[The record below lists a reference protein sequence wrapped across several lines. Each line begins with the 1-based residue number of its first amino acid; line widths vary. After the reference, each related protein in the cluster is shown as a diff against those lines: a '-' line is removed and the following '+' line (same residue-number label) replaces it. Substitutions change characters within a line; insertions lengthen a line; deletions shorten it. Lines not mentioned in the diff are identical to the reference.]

1 MGGFIYVMT
10 NQSVPDGVKIGM
22 TTKHPAQRARE
33 LYTTG
38 VPFPFKVAFAMW
50 VESPSEVE
58 KATHE
63 HFSQYRMSDAREFFG
78 VGVEEVA
85 KFVTEQYL
93 FYDNV
98 VVNADE
104 AFDYPDLLMF
114 AEKANLCHTASVTK
128 MLLCLSDEA
137 IAEAAERYHD
147 QCEERRIRYGIK
159 SPVTI

>member
-1 MGGFIYVMT
+1 MHLIPHLTVILNFVCNTTDLHIATLLHYNNYV
-10 NQSVPDGVKIGM
+10 QHLLS
-22 TTKHPAQRARE
+22 
-33 LYTTG
+33 
-38 VPFPFKVAFAMW
+38 
-50 VESPSEVE
+50 
-58 KATHE
+58 
-63 HFSQYRMSDAREFFG
+63 
-78 VGVEEVA
+78 
-85 KFVTEQYL
+85 YL

>member
-1 MGGFIYVMT
+1 MGGFVYVMT
-10 NQSVPDGVKIGM
+10 NESVPNGVKIGM
-22 TTKHPAQRARE
+22 TTKHPAQRAKE

-58 KATHE
+58 KVTHDY
-63 HFSQYRMSDAREFFG
+63 FSQYRMSDAREFFG

-85 KFVTEQYL
+85 KFVTEQYI
-93 FYDNV
+93 FSDNV
-98 VVNADE
+98 VVNAEE

-114 AEKANLCHTASVTK
+114 KEKANLCHVFAVTK

-137 IAEAAERYHD
+137 IAEAAECYRH
-147 QCEERRIRYGIK
+147 QCEERRMRYRIE
-159 SPVTI
+159 SSVTV